1 MHSEHVPNVPHV
13 KQEFL
18 GMVFNGKNV
27 GNISVIFK

>member
-13 KQEFL
+13 KQGFL

-27 GNISVIFK
+27 GNISVISK